1 MPQFTAANMIAI
13 TRPVSASINDCELTH
28 LNRERIDIERAR
40 QQHAAYERAVE
51 AAGCTIENVYDVRID
66 LPDAV
71 FVEDAAI
78 ICDEVALVTR
88 PGAES
93 RRAETPPVAELLR
106 RYRPV
111 HVIEAPATIDG
122 GDVLVAG
129 RTVYIGRSGRTNDV
143 AVEEVRRLL
152 GPHGYQIHTVP
163 VTGCL
168 HLKSAVT
175 ALADDRLLI
184 NSAWVN
190 REAFSAID
198 LIDIDPREPA
208 AANVLRIDASSSVRI
223 DSRYTC
229 ERLEQLGFWSTLSR
243 SPNWP
248 RLRRLLHVAASFSP
262 FNLNSRNGNSL
273 SEIGTSAHRDGQIFP
288 ARHAIDMEGFL

>member
-1 MPQFTAANMIAI
+1 MIAI

-40 QQHAAYERAVE
+40 QQHAAYERALE
-51 AAGCTIENVYDVRID
+51 AAGCTIVRLEEADD

-71 FVEDAAI
+71 FVEDTAI

-152 GPHGYQIHTVP
+152 GPHGYQIHMVP

-175 ALADDRLLI
+175 AVADDRLLI

-190 REAFSAID
+190 REAFSAVD

-208 AANVLRIDASSSVRI
+208 AANVLRIGRELICSDRFP
-223 DSRYTC
+223 RTC
-229 ERLEQLGFWSTLSR
+229 ERLEQLGFLVHA
-243 SPNWP
+243 
-248 RLRRLLHVAASFSP
+248 LEVAELAKAEAAVTCC
-262 FNLNSRNGNSL
+262 SL
-273 SEIGTSAHRDGQIFP
+273 VFP
-288 ARHAIDMEGFL
+288 IQPKLTKR